1 LIIGPAYAAAVKR
14 GLGPDE
20 AARHAW
26 FVGVSMLLASGVF
39 KLACALVSGATRR
52 LVPRAG
58 LLGSLTAIALVIIS
72 FLPLLDIASQ
82 PVAGFVALAIVLV
95 SLTARW
101 ELPGNVPGALAGVV
115 VGCVVYYGMHLAGL
129 GPGLGAEGGPTPA
142 GFRAVLPVPV
152 GDWLSWF

>member
-1 LIIGPAYAAAVKR
+1 LPE
-14 GLGPDE
+14 D

-26 FVGVSMLLASGVF
+26 YVGVAMILASGMF
-39 KLACALVSGATRR
+39 KLACATLSGLVRK

-72 FLPLLDIASQ
+72 FLPLLDIAAQ

-95 SLTARW
+95 TLTGRW
-101 ELPGNVPGALAGVV
+101 ELPGNFPGALAGLI

-129 GPGLGAEGGPTPA
+129 GPGLGAEGGSPP
-142 GFRAVLPVPV
+142 GGLRVVLPMPV
-152 GDWLSWF
+152 GDWLAWFEVHWRETVAYLPV